1 MSVAQAGLLIT
12 AASLAGLV
20 RGFTGGAGANI
31 VLAPALSL
39 VVGPRQAVPLVLLL
53 GVVTSIQLVPG
64 ALKQVRWREILPLG
78 LSAWAGIP
86 LGMLALLSINQDAM
100 RRGMAALALAF
111 TALLM
116 TGWRY
121 RGRRGLPVSIGVGA
135 GVGFLNSAVSI
146 AGPPLFLY
154 LLSGSDSSAAQ
165 RASFI
170 VISAMMQTVALL
182 TFALVGAFDRAMLIA
197 FLLML
202 LPFAAAIQVGTAL
215 FRRSD
220 ELTFRRIAI
229 GVMAVVSLAAL
240 LS

>member
-1 MSVAQAGLLIT
+1 MSTAQAELLFA

-39 VVGPRQAVPLVLLL
+39 VLGPRHAVPLVLLL
-53 GVVTSIQLVPG
+53 GVVTSVQLVPG

-86 LGMLALLSINQDAM
+86 LGMVALLSINQESM

-111 TALLM
+111 TVLLM

-154 LLSGSDSSAAQ
+154 LLSGTDGSAVQ

-170 VISAMMQTVALL
+170 VVSAMMQTVALFA
-182 TFALVGAFDRAMLIA
+182 FALTGAFDRAMLVA
-197 FLLML
+197 FMLML
-202 LPFAAAIQVGTAL
+202 VPFAVSIQIGAAL
-215 FRRSD
+215 FRKAD
-220 ELTFRRIAI
+220 ELMFRRIAM
-229 GVMAVVSLAAL
+229 GVMAIVSLAAL
-240 LS
+240 LH

>member
-1 MSVAQAGLLIT
+1 MSVAQAGLLIA

-78 LSAWAGIP
+78 LSAWTGIP
-86 LGMLALLSINQDAM
+86 LGMLALMSINQDAM
-100 RRGMAALALAF
+100 RRSMAALALAF

-154 LLSGSDSSAAQ
+154 LLSGSDSSATQ

-170 VISAMMQTVALL
+170 VVSAMMQTVALL
-182 TFALVGAFDRAMLIA
+182 AFALAGAFDRTMLIA

-202 LPFAAAIQVGTAL
+202 LPFASAIQVGTGL

-229 GVMAVVSLAAL
+229 GVMAAVSLAAL

>member
-1 MSVAQAGLLIT
+1 MSGAQAGLLI
-12 AASLAGLV
+12 AAAALAGLV

-53 GVVTSIQLVPG
+53 GVVTSVQLLPG
-64 ALKQVRWREILPLG
+64 ALKQVRWREVVPLG
-78 LSAWAGIP
+78 LSAWVGIP
-86 LGMLALLSINQDAM
+86 LGMLALLSIDQDAM
-100 RRGMAALALAF
+100 RRGMAAIALAF

-154 LLSGSDSSAAQ
+154 LLSGSDSSVIQ

-170 VISAMMQTVALL
+170 VVSAMMQTVALL
-182 TFALVGAFDRAMLIA
+182 AFAVAEAFHPAMLVS

-202 LPFAAAIQVGTAL
+202 LPFAVAIQIGSAL
-215 FRRSD
+215 FRHSD
-220 ELTFRRIAI
+220 ERTFRRIAM
-229 GVMAVVSLAAL
+229 GVMALVSLVAL

>member
-1 MSVAQAGLLIT
+1 MSVAQAGLLIA

-116 TGWRY
+116 SGWRY

-135 GVGFLNSAVSI
+135 GVGFLSSAVSI

-154 LLSGSDSSAAQ
+154 LLSGSDRSATQ

-170 VISAMMQTVALL
+170 VVSAMMQTVALL
-182 TFALVGAFDRAMLIA
+182 AFALAGAFDRAMLIA

-202 LPFAAAIQVGTAL
+202 LPFASAIQVGTGL

-229 GVMAVVSLAAL
+229 GVMAAVSLAAL